1 MTEKTLVIVLS
12 ETRASELTFDN
23 FKKNVI
29 EELNADLCICI
40 GIKPTYDYENPFYK
54 EAKYRF
60 LYNEPANF
68 ADAFDEIHKPT
79 LDVEELCEENECGI
93 RSVTEDIHAYSEGRL
108 SEAWS
113 PEENEKQ
120 TSPWIS
126 QPTINAIHGLLLSP
140 RTSTSNIIYIGDFET
155 EDMIPWDK
163 LTDDYDT
170 LVYHS
175 ALFHNCEWQKGVYGI
190 RNSMNMS
197 LNHSYPDITTYQN
210 TKKTGRNPSTTKS
223 GGHWRDL
230 FQLDDQ
236 FMGGVIE
243 ENKTYNGSAGILVFF
258 RWFLLK
264 SLKENDLL
272 TKYDRFIITRSDF
285 LYQVPH
291 AQMNLL
297 DKNCIWIPKGEQYGG
312 LTDRHVVLSQENIE
326 VYLNI
331 LNSFI
336 ESPDL
341 YVSYMKKHNVHNLE
355 KMIKTHL
362 DYNNVLNKVKYIP
375 YVMYSIRAENG
386 STRWSKGDW
395 SNEHNY
401 FIKYR
406 TEYDNSIY
414 FKQQYDSINRDTNLF
429 YTNFLTN

>member
-29 EELNADLCICI
+29 EELQADLCICI

-60 LYNEPANF
+60 LFNEPTNF
-68 ADAFDEIHKPT
+68 ADAYDEIHKPI
-79 LDVEELCEENECGI
+79 LDVEEAKVDDT
-93 RSVTEDIHAYSEGRL
+93 SDIKK
-108 SEAWS
+108 
-113 PEENEKQ
+113 N
-120 TSPWIS
+120 TSSWKS
-126 QPTINAIHGLLLSP
+126 QPTINAIHGLLSSP
-140 RTSTSNIIYIGDFET
+140 KMSTSNIAYLGDFDT
-155 EDMIPWDK
+155 EEMIPWEK

-175 ALFHNCEWQKGVYGI
+175 ALFHKCEWQKGVYGI
-190 RNSMNMS
+190 RNSMNLS
-197 LNHSYPDITTYQN
+197 FNHSHPDITTYQN
-210 TKKTGRNPSTTKS
+210 MKKSGQNHSTTKSGGHWSEGQSPSTTKS
-223 GGHWRDL
+223 GASFACRGHWRDL

-243 ENKTYNGSAGILVFF
+243 GNKTYNGSAGILVFF

-264 SLKENDLL
+264 SLKENDIL

-285 LYQVPH
+285 LYEVPH
-291 AQMNLL
+291 VQMNRL
-297 DKNCIWIPKGEQYGG
+297 DKNCIWIPDGEHYGG
-312 LTDRHVVLSQENIE
+312 LTDRHVVLSRENIE
-326 VYLNI
+326 TYLNI
-331 LNSFI
+331 FNSFI

-341 YVSYMKKHNVHNLE
+341 YLSYMKNHGVHNLE
-355 KMIKTHL
+355 TMIKTHL
-362 DYNNVLNKVKYIP
+362 NYKNVMNKVKYVP
-375 YVMYSIRAENG
+375 YVMYSVRAENG

-406 TEYDNSIY
+406 TEYDKSSY
-414 FKQQYDSINRDTNLF
+414 FKQQYNSVNRDSNLF
-429 YTNFLTN
+429 YTKFLTN